1 MIDKDT
7 VEANVVNAGA
17 IGLGMMSINEILTIL
32 VLGTALIYNV
42 LKITSWYRKWQQEK
56 AQEKTEK

>member
-7 VEANVVNAGA
+7 IQTNVINASA
-17 IGLGMMSINEILTIL
+17 LSVGMMSIDEVLTIL

-42 LKITSWYRKWQQEK
+42 LKIYSWYRNQKKKNGGEK
-56 AQEKTEK
+56 IY